1 MNLLYELEKGSA
13 RAHYVS
19 VFPPELEETE
29 VLTLPITF
37 PFPASHIL
45 WPLASTK
52 SFKMHF
58 YFKSSKAMAVL
69 ASGNITAPNPG
80 YWEVHKLIFLIFIV
94 NKKNVSVCLLVA
106 RRERRNAV

>member
-1 MNLLYELEKGSA
+1 VNLLYELEKGSP

-19 VFPPELEETE
+19 VFPPELKETE

-45 WPLASTK
+45 WPVANKTQ
-52 SFKMHF
+52 FKMHF
-58 YFKSSKAMAVL
+58 YFKSSRANAVL

-80 YWEVHKLIFLIFIV
+80 YWEVILTFLSQYYELA
-94 NKKNVSVCLLVA
+94 KNYFCA
-106 RRERRNAV
+106 KAACGERRNAV